1 MIETNKKL
9 YFEWKGYGLKFH
21 IPENVLPPKVDR
33 STLTIRALLPGQF
46 ELPPEY
52 ILCSAVYQIKAPVKF
67 ARPVTLEIQYCSSSE
82 NSDTTDLCFV
92 VAHTATSKP
101 PYRFEKQ
108 EGGIFSNNSY
118 GIISLDHF
126 CYIGIIVRWLRSLF
140 STRSLLQYC
149 GQLYRICQQ
158 NPADWGLHFVITRD
172 LDPEITVCS
181 FRITLASY
189 MVA

>member
-1 MIETNKKL
+1 MQLMIETNKKL

-46 ELPPEY
+46 KLPPEY
-52 ILCSAVYQIKAPVKF
+52 MLCSAVYQIKAPVKF
-67 ARPVTLEIQYCSSSE
+67 ARPVTLEIQHCFSSE

-92 VAHTATSKP
+92 VAHTYP

-108 EGGIFSNNSY
+108 EGGIFSSNCSY
-118 GIISLDHF
+118 GSISLDHF
-126 CYIGIIVRWLRSLF
+126 CYIAIIRWLRSLF

-149 GQLYRICQQ
+149 AQLYRICQQ
-158 NPADWGLHFVITRD
+158 NPAVWGLHFVITRD
-172 LDPEITVCS
+172 LDTEITVCS
-181 FRITLASY
+181 
-189 MVA
+189 